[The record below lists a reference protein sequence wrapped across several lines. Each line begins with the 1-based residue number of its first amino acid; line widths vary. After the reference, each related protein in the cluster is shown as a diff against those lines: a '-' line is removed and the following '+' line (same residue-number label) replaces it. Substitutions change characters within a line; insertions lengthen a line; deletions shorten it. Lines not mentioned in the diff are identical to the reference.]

1 MSGDLDR
8 RFLEE
13 GLSLLQV
20 VARRIAR
27 RLGNR
32 VPLDD
37 LLDVGRPA
45 LIEIVRSY
53 DPARSS
59 FTVYARSRLMWAI
72 LDGVRRETGWR
83 SERSRAAALAASEQY
98 AEGARAAEAPA
109 GVTAEDPQRQLGELL
124 AGHAAALALGLMA
137 GREEVSEAVPDG
149 RESPEERAA
158 AAELS
163 VMLRREIEA
172 LPARER
178 ALIERHYY
186 GGERFDLI
194 AEDLGISKS
203 WASRLHAQGIE
214 QLGRALRRS
223 LR

>member
-1 MSGDLDR
+1 MSTELDR

-32 VPLDD
+32 VPVDD

-45 LIEIVRSY
+45 LLEIVRSY

-59 FTVYARSRLMWAI
+59 FTVYARYRLTWAI
-72 LDGVRRETGWR
+72 LDGIRRETGWR
-83 SERSRAAALAASEQY
+83 SELSRATALAASEQY
-98 AEGARAAEAPA
+98 AEGARAAEVPA
-109 GVTAEDPQRQLGELL
+109 GEAPEEHQQKLGELL

-137 GREEVSEAVPDG
+137 GRQEVDEGFPDG
-149 RESPEERAA
+149 RESPEEHAA

-163 VMLRREIEA
+163 VALRRAVAE

-186 GGERFDLI
+186 GGERFDRI